1 MFNSTLSG
9 LNLINSTQL
18 LHMDCNCKVDSDYN
32 DAKLNYYIK
41 RTKNKENQIWCFDFN
56 NSVVHENICI
66 LDVVVK

>member
-32 DAKLNYYIK
+32 DAKLNYFIK
-41 RTKNKENQIWCFDFN
+41 RTKNKENQI
-56 NSVVHENICI
+56 
-66 LDVVVK
+66 